1 MSDVAV
7 NFQRPKGMNECLKL
21 GNGTAGPNACNW
33 VDALTDYERRLA
45 LRFAFIRSE
54 RAST

>member
-1 MSDVAV
+1 M
-7 NFQRPKGMNECLKL
+7 NKRPFPGSRQSSTNDRV
-21 GNGTAGPNACNW
+21 W

-54 RAST
+54 RASTYQASTIQNWEN